1 MGAPRAAAPR
11 SSYAKKKEKKKK
23 VALAAG
29 QHDTQLTLTPVPKE
43 NGTLTAA
50 TELLKR
56 EKKEREDL
64 VLELALLQAYYT
76 QLQFGRV
83 PP

>member
-1 MGAPRAAAPR
+1 MQ
-11 SSYAKKKEKKKK
+11 KKRRRKKK

-64 VLELALLQAYYT
+64 VLELSLLQAYYT